1 MSNIVNISISKE
13 ERQKLKELYA
23 EKRKIKQFTEFSER
37 LTEIEK
43 EIYEIEVKYWPSYY
57 GKQSI

>member
-1 MSNIVNISISKE
+1 MNTITSKE

-43 EIYEIEVKYWPSYY
+43 EIYEIEVKY
-57 GKQSI
+57 

>member
-1 MSNIVNISISKE
+1 MSNIENISISKE

-23 EKRKIKQFTEFSER
+23 EKRKIEKFAAFSER

-43 EIYEIEVKYWPSYY
+43 EIYKIEIKY
-57 GKQSI
+57 